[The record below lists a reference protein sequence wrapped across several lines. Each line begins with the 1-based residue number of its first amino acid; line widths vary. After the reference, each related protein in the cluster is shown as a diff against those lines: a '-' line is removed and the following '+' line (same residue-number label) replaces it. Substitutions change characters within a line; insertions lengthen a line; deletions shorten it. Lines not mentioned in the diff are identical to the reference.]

1 MALAINVDKNCEQLK
16 IGRDIY
22 LRILNKAVVQTTGDI
37 VELEKAL
44 NGGDWDTVQKVSH
57 RLKGDYDNMRI
68 TDMSSV
74 ARTMNVMVKSGN
86 INQAELSG
94 LFTILS
100 GTFKE
105 LKNFCDNPGAECH

>member
-1 MALAINVDKNCEQLK
+1 MGLVINVDKNCEQLK

-22 LRILNKAVVQTTGDI
+22 LRILNKAVVQTTTDI
-37 VELEKAL
+37 AALGKAL
-44 NGGDWDTVQKVSH
+44 NGEDWDTVQKLSH

-68 TDMSSV
+68 TDLSSV

-94 LFTILS
+94 LFTVLS
-100 GTFKE
+100 GVFKE
-105 LKNFCDNPGAECH
+105 LKQFCENAGPECR